1 MAAWKPARAVTL
13 AALSYAQIARLV
25 YQMRFNNRLMSER
38 EISKASSAEFDQLQ
52 KKLVPL
58 WKSIERFNQDP
69 QTIVVVPS
77 LSVDMAGAGA
87 VVQAYEER
95 FLFLLLL
102 LRQPRARLIYVTS
115 RTILPSII
123 DYYLD
128 LLPGVI
134 PSHARQRLFL
144 PSPMDGSV
152 RPLSEKLLERPRL
165 IEHIRSLIMD
175 PDRAHLVPFNTTN
188 REKELALRLGIPMY
202 GADPKF
208 FPLGTKSGCRKI
220 FVEENVPHPLGYEN
234 LGSKEDLIEAI
245 AQMRAKKPSI
255 KQVLV
260 KLNEGVSGEGNAV
273 VDLTGLPPSFAKATA
288 DRSVAGIGD
297 AGSRNRP
304 RGDRDRRSRLQRI
317 GDAGHRNASAGPGSS
332 IPATTDSGRAK
343 AMLEER
349 LRAMQFELEG
359 ITYESYMN
367 KLQERQGVVEERIMG
382 DEFRSPSVQLRI
394 TPLGVVELLST
405 HDQLLG
411 GPTGQSYLGCV
422 FPADTGYAA
431 LITREAAKVGRRLA
445 KEGVIGRFALDFVVV
460 RTNGKWEPYAIEI
473 NLRKGGTT
481 HPFLT
486 LQFLTDGTYD
496 PNTGIFTAPNGQQKF
511 FVASDHVKSPR
522 YRTLTPDDL
531 FDIVV
536 RHNLHFNQTRQT
548 GVVFHMMSALGELGR
563 TGLTAVGNS
572 HEDAKAM
579 YDRAVAVLDEET
591 RGEAAW

>member
-1 MAAWKPARAVTL
+1 
-13 AALSYAQIARLV
+13 
-25 YQMRFNNRLMSER
+25 MSE
-38 EISKASSAEFDQLQ
+38 SKLTVEAGIADAGYRSQDQFDQLQ

-58 WKSIERFNQDP
+58 WKSIECFNQDP

-115 RTILPSII
+115 QTILPNII

-134 PSHARQRLFL
+134 PSHARPRLFL
-144 PSPMDGSV
+144 LSPLDASA
-152 RPLSEKLLERPRL
+152 RPLTEKLLERPRL
-165 IEHIRSLIMD
+165 IERIRSLILD
-175 PDRAHLVPFNTTN
+175 PDRAHLVPYNTTN
-188 REKELALRLGIPMY
+188 REKELALRVGIPMY
-202 GADPKF
+202 GADPVF

-220 FVEENVPHPLGYEN
+220 FMEEDVAHPLGHEN
-234 LGSKEDLIEAI
+234 LGSKQELIEAI
-245 AQMRAKKPSI
+245 MQMRARKPSI

-260 KLNEGVSGEGNAV
+260 KLNEGVSGEGNAL
-273 VDLTGLPPSFAKATA
+273 VDLTGLPSPGDPKEQATI
-288 DRSVAGIGD
+288 D
-297 AGSRNRP
+297 
-304 RGDRDRRSRLQRI
+304 
-317 GDAGHRNASAGPGSS
+317 
-332 IPATTDSGRAK
+332 
-343 AMLEER
+343 ER
-349 LRAMQFELEG
+349 LRAMQFELKGTNYDGYMEKLHERKG
-359 ITYESYMN
+359 I
-367 KLQERQGVVEERIMG
+367 VEERIMG
-382 DEFRSPSVQLRI
+382 EEFRSPSVQLRV
-394 TPLGVVELLST
+394 TPLGAVELLST

-411 GPTGQSYLGCV
+411 GPSGQSYLGCV
-422 FPADTGYAA
+422 FPADTGYAG

-445 KEGVIGRFALDFVVV
+445 KEGVIGRFALDFVVM
-460 RTNGKWEPYAIEI
+460 RSNGKWEPYAIEI

-496 PNTGIFTAPNGQQKF
+496 PETAIFTAPGGQQKF
-511 FVASDHVKSPR
+511 FVASDHVESPQ

-563 TGLTAVGNS
+563 TGMTAVGNS
-572 HEDAKAM
+572 HEEARDLYK
-579 YDRAVAVLDEET
+579 RAVAVLNEEAG
-591 RGEAAW
+591 GERPPR

>member
-1 MAAWKPARAVTL
+1 
-13 AALSYAQIARLV
+13 
-25 YQMRFNNRLMSER
+25 MSER
-38 EISKASSAEFDQLQ
+38 RVVTDSQAEFDQLQ

-58 WKSIERFNQDP
+58 WKSIQSFNQDP

-77 LSVDMAGAGA
+77 MSVDMIDSGA
-87 VVQAYEER
+87 VMQAYEER

-115 RTILPSII
+115 QTILPSII

-144 PSPMDGSV
+144 ISPMDGSV
-152 RPLSEKLLERPRL
+152 RPLSDKLLARPRL
-165 IEHIRSLIMD
+165 IERIRSLIMD

-208 FPLGTKSGCRKI
+208 FPMGTKSGCRKI
-220 FVEENVPHPLGYEN
+220 FTEENVPHPLGHEDI
-234 LGSKEDLIEAI
+234 GSEEELLNAI
-245 AQMRAKKPSI
+245 TQMRARKPSI
-255 KQVLV
+255 EQVMV
-260 KLNEGVSGEGNAV
+260 KLDEGVSGEGNAI
-273 VDLTGLPPSFAKATA
+273 VDLNALP
-288 DRSVAGIGD
+288 V
-297 AGSRNRP
+297 
-304 RGDRDRRSRLQRI
+304 
-317 GDAGHRNASAGPGSS
+317 PGSS
-332 IPATTDSGRAK
+332 K
-343 AMLEER
+343 EVAMLQER
-349 LRAMQFELEG
+349 LRSMQFELEG
-359 ITYESYMN
+359 VTYDSYMS
-367 KLQERQGVVEERIMG
+367 KLQERKAVVEERIMG
-382 DEFRSPSVQLRI
+382 EEFMSPSVQLRV
-394 TPLGVVELLST
+394 TPLGAVELLST

-411 GPTGQSYLGCV
+411 GPSGQSYLGCV

-445 KEGVIGRFALDFVVV
+445 TEGVIGRFALDFVVV

-496 PNTGIFTAPNGQQKF
+496 LNTGIFTAPNGQQKF
-511 FVASDHVKSPR
+511 FVASDHVESPR

-536 RHNLHFNQTRQT
+536 RHGLHFGQTRQT

-563 TGLTAVGNS
+563 MGLTAVGNS
-572 HEDAKAM
+572 HEEAKAT
-579 YDRAVAVLDEET
+579 YTRALAVLDQET
-591 RGEAAW
+591 QGG

>member
-1 MAAWKPARAVTL
+1 M
-13 AALSYAQIARLV
+13 
-25 YQMRFNNRLMSER
+25 N
-38 EISKASSAEFDQLQ
+38 SSSPDSQEQFDRLQ
-52 KKLVPL
+52 KKLIPL
-58 WKSIERFNQDP
+58 WESIEHFNRDP

-77 LSVDMAGAGA
+77 MSIDAIGSGA
-87 VVQAYEER
+87 VMQAYEER

-115 RTILPSII
+115 QRILPSII
-123 DYYLD
+123 DYYLA

-134 PSHARQRLFL
+134 PSQARQRLFL
-144 PSPMDGSV
+144 LSPLDGSV
-152 RPLSEKLLERPRL
+152 NPLSDKLLARPRL
-165 IEHIRSLIMD
+165 IERIRSLIMD
-175 PDRAHLVPFNTTN
+175 PDRAHLVPFNTTD

-220 FVEENVPHPLGYEN
+220 FMEENVPHPLGYED
-234 LGSKEDLIEAI
+234 LGSKEDVIQAI

-255 KQVLV
+255 QQLLV
-260 KLNEGVSGEGNAV
+260 KLNEGVSGEGNAII
-273 VDLTGLPPSFAKATA
+273 DLRALPP
-288 DRSVAGIGD
+288 
-297 AGSRNRP
+297 
-304 RGDRDRRSRLQRI
+304 
-317 GDAGHRNASAGPGSS
+317 PGNS
-332 IPATTDSGRAK
+332 K
-343 AMLEER
+343 ELAMLEER
-349 LRAMQFELEG
+349 LRAMKFELPDV
-359 ITYESYMN
+359 TYESYMQ
-367 KLQERQGVVEERIMG
+367 KLEERGAVVEERIIG
-382 DEFRSPSVQLRI
+382 EEFRSPSVQLRI
-394 TPLGVVELLST
+394 TPLGAVELLST

-411 GPTGQSYLGCV
+411 GPSGQSYLGCV

-460 RTNGKWEPYAIEI
+460 RSNGKWDPYAIEI

-496 PNTGIFTAPNGQQKF
+496 PDTAIFTAPNGRQKF
-511 FVASDHVKSPR
+511 FVASDHVESPR

-536 RHNLHFNQTRQT
+536 RHNLHFGQTRQT

-572 HEDAKAM
+572 HEDAKAT
-579 YDRAVAVLDEET
+579 YDRAVAVLEEET
-591 RGEAAW
+591 GIRR

>member
-1 MAAWKPARAVTL
+1 
-13 AALSYAQIARLV
+13 
-25 YQMRFNNRLMSER
+25 MSER
-38 EISKASSAEFDQLQ
+38 EISKASSTEFDRLQ

-77 LSVDMAGAGA
+77 MSIDAIDSGA
-87 VVQAYEER
+87 VMQAYEER

-144 PSPMDGSV
+144 PSPMDGSA
-152 RPLSEKLLERPRL
+152 RPLTEKLLERPRL
-165 IEHIRSLIMD
+165 IAHIRSLIMD

-220 FVEENVPHPLGYEN
+220 FMDEDVPYPLGREDIS
-234 LGSKEDLIEAI
+234 GKEDLIEAI
-245 AQMRAKKPSI
+245 AQMRMTKPSI
-255 KQVLV
+255 KQVMV

-273 VDLTGLPPSFAKATA
+273 IDLTGVPPACAEAMA
-288 DRSVAGIGD
+288 DRPVAGGGD
-297 AGSRNRP
+297 
-304 RGDRDRRSRLQRI
+304 
-317 GDAGHRNASAGPGSS
+317 PGS
-332 IPATTDSGRAK
+332 DK
-343 AMLEER
+343 AALEDR
-349 LRAMQFELEG
+349 LRAMKFELQG
-359 ITYESYMN
+359 ATYESYMK
-367 KLQERQGVVEERIMG
+367 KLQERKGVVEERIMG
-382 DEFRSPSVQLRI
+382 EEFRSPSVQLRV
-394 TPLGVVELLST
+394 TPLGKVELLST

-422 FPADTGYAA
+422 FPADTAYAP
-431 LITREAAKVGRRLA
+431 LITREAAKIGRRLA

-460 RTNGKWEPYAIEI
+460 RAKDGTWEPYAIEI

-496 PNTGIFTAPNGQQKF
+496 TETGIFTAPNGQQKF
-511 FVASDHVKSPR
+511 FVASDHVESPR

-536 RHNLHFNQTRQT
+536 WHNLHFDQTRQT

-572 HEDAKAM
+572 HEDAKAT
-579 YDRAVAVLDEET
+579 YNRAIAVLDEET
-591 RGEAAW
+591 RNV

>member
-1 MAAWKPARAVTL
+1 MPEPKL
-13 AALSYAQIARLV
+13 ATESQD
-25 YQMRFNNRLMSER
+25 Q
-38 EISKASSAEFDQLQ
+38 FDQLQ

-58 WKSIERFNQDP
+58 WKSIQSFNQDA

-77 LSVDMAGAGA
+77 MSVDLTGAGA

-95 FLFLLLL
+95 YLFLLLL

-115 RTILPSII
+115 QTILPSII

-134 PSHARQRLFL
+134 PSHAHQRLFL
-144 PSPMDGSV
+144 ISPLDLSV
-152 RPLSEKLLERPRL
+152 RPLSDKLLERPRL
-165 IEHIRSLIMD
+165 MERIRSLIMD

-188 REKELALRLGIPMY
+188 REKELALRLGVPMY

-220 FVEENVPHPLGYEN
+220 FMEENVAHPLGVEN
-234 LGSKEDLIEAI
+234 LGSKEELIEAI
-245 AQMRAKKPSI
+245 VQMRSKKPSI
-255 KQVLV
+255 KQVLA

-273 VDLTGLPPSFAKATA
+273 IDLSGLPA
-288 DRSVAGIGD
+288 AGD
-297 AGSRNRP
+297 PKEKN
-304 RGDRDRRSRLQRI
+304 
-317 GDAGHRNASAGPGSS
+317 
-332 IPATTDSGRAK
+332 
-343 AMLEER
+343 MLEER
-349 LRAMQFELEG
+349 LRAMQFELARV
-359 ITYESYMN
+359 TYDSYMN
-367 KLQERQGVVEERIMG
+367 KLQERKGVVEERIIG

-411 GPTGQSYLGCV
+411 GPSGQSYLGCV
-422 FPADTGYAA
+422 FPADSGYAA
-431 LITREAAKVGRRLA
+431 LITQEAAKVGKRLA

-460 RTNGKWEPYAIEI
+460 RSNGKWEPYAIEI

-496 PNTGIFTAPNGQQKF
+496 PETTIFTAPNGRHKF
-511 FVASDHVKSPR
+511 FVASDHVESPL
-522 YRTLTPDDL
+522 YRALTPDDL

-536 RHNLHFNQTRQT
+536 RHNLHFGQTRQT

-572 HEDAKAM
+572 HEEAKAL
-579 YDRAVAVLDEET
+579 YKRAVAVLDQET
-591 RGEAAW
+591 QGG

>member
-1 MAAWKPARAVTL
+1 
-13 AALSYAQIARLV
+13 
-25 YQMRFNNRLMSER
+25 MSEGR
-38 EISKASSAEFDQLQ
+38 SINDTHAEFDQLQ

-77 LSVDMAGAGA
+77 MSIDAIDSGA
-87 VVQAYEER
+87 VIQAYEER

-115 RTILPSII
+115 RTILPSIV

-144 PSPMDGSV
+144 PSPMDGSA

-165 IEHIRSLIMD
+165 IERIRSLIMD

-188 REKELALRLGIPMY
+188 REKELAVRLGIPMY

-208 FPLGTKSGCRKI
+208 FPLGTKSGCREI
-220 FVEENVPHPLGYEN
+220 FIEENVPHPLGCEN
-234 LGSKEDLIEAI
+234 IGSEKDLVEAI
-245 AQMRAKKPSI
+245 VGMRASKPSI
-255 KQVLV
+255 RQVMV

-273 VDLTGLPPSFAKATA
+273 VDLTGLPATGNSKEI
-288 DRSVAGIGD
+288 D
-297 AGSRNRP
+297 
-304 RGDRDRRSRLQRI
+304 
-317 GDAGHRNASAGPGSS
+317 
-332 IPATTDSGRAK
+332 
-343 AMLEER
+343 MLEDR
-349 LRAMQFELEG
+349 LRAMKFELQEA
-359 ITYESYMN
+359 TYESYMK
-367 KLQERQGVVEERIMG
+367 KLEERKGVVEERIMG
-382 DEFRSPSVQLRI
+382 EEFRSPSVQLRV
-394 TPLGVVELLST
+394 TPLGKVELLST

-411 GPTGQSYLGCV
+411 GPSGQSYLGCV
-422 FPADTGYAA
+422 FPADTAYAP
-431 LITREAAKVGRRLA
+431 LITREAEKVGKRLA

-460 RTNGKWEPYAIEI
+460 RGRNDKWDPYAIEI

-496 PNTGIFTAPNGQQKF
+496 SQTGIFTAPNGQQKF
-511 FVASDHVKSPR
+511 FVASDHVESPR

-536 RHNLHFNQTRQT
+536 RHKLHFGQTRQT

-563 TGLTAVGNS
+563 MGLTAVGNS
-572 HEDAKAM
+572 HEEAKAL
-579 YDRAVAVLDEET
+579 YERAIAVLNEET
-591 RGEAAW
+591 AEPTPVKS

>member
-1 MAAWKPARAVTL
+1 
-13 AALSYAQIARLV
+13 
-25 YQMRFNNRLMSER
+25 MSE
-38 EISKASSAEFDQLQ
+38 SKLVMDSQAEFDQLQ

-58 WKSIERFNQDP
+58 WKSIERLNQDP

-77 LSVDMAGAGA
+77 MSIDAIGSGTLM
-87 VVQAYEER
+87 QAYEER

-115 RTILPSII
+115 QTILPNII

-134 PSHARQRLFL
+134 PSHARPRLFL
-144 PSPMDGSV
+144 IAPLDGSA
-152 RPLSEKLLERPRL
+152 RPLSDKLLARPRL
-165 IEHIRSLIMD
+165 IERIRSLIMD
-175 PDRAHLVPFNTTN
+175 PDRAHVVPFNTTD

-208 FPLGTKSGCRKI
+208 FSLGTKSGCRKI
-220 FVEENVPHPLGYEN
+220 FMEENVPHPLGYED
-234 LGSKEDLIEAI
+234 LGSKEEVIKAI

-255 KQVLV
+255 QQVLL
-260 KLNEGVSGEGNAV
+260 KLNEGVSGEGNAII
-273 VDLTGLPPSFAKATA
+273 DLTGLPP
-288 DRSVAGIGD
+288 
-297 AGSRNRP
+297 
-304 RGDRDRRSRLQRI
+304 
-317 GDAGHRNASAGPGSS
+317 PGNSKEL
-332 IPATTDSGRAK
+332 P
-343 AMLEER
+343 MLEER
-349 LRAMQFELEG
+349 LRAMKFELPDV
-359 ITYESYMN
+359 TYESYMQ
-367 KLQERQGVVEERIMG
+367 KLEERAAVVEERIMG
-382 DEFRSPSVQLRI
+382 EEFRSPSVQLRI
-394 TPLGVVELLST
+394 TPLGAVDLLST

-411 GPTGQSYLGCV
+411 GPSGQSYLGCV
-422 FPADTGYAA
+422 FPADTGYAV

-460 RTNGKWEPYAIEI
+460 RSNGKWEPYAIEI

-496 PNTGIFTAPNGQQKF
+496 PDTAIFTAPNGRQKF
-511 FVASDHVKSPR
+511 FVASDHVESPR

-536 RHNLHFNQTRQT
+536 RHNLHFGQTRQT

-572 HEDAKAM
+572 HEDAKAT

-591 RGEAAW
+591 GDERDHRD

>member
-1 MAAWKPARAVTL
+1 MSGRAAILIDSKVCVNSLHMPESKL
-13 AALSYAQIARLV
+13 ATESQE
-25 YQMRFNNRLMSER
+25 Q
-38 EISKASSAEFDQLQ
+38 FDRLQ

-77 LSVDMAGAGA
+77 MSIDAIGAGA
-87 VVQAYEER
+87 VMQAYEER
-95 FLFLLLL
+95 YLFLLLL

-115 RTILPSII
+115 QIILPSVI

-144 PSPMDGSV
+144 ISPLDGSV
-152 RPLSEKLLERPRL
+152 RPLSDKLLERPRL
-165 IEHIRSLIMD
+165 LERIRSLIVD
-175 PDRAHLVPFNTTN
+175 PDRAHLVPFNTTH

-208 FPLGTKSGCRKI
+208 FSLGTKSGCRKI
-220 FVEENVPHPLGYEN
+220 FQEEDVPHPLGYEN
-234 LGSKEDLIEAI
+234 LGNADEVIDAI
-245 AQMRAKKPSI
+245 TEMRGRKPSV

-260 KLNEGVSGEGNAV
+260 KLNEGVSGEGNAI
-273 VDLTGLPPSFAKATA
+273 VDLSGLPP
-288 DRSVAGIGD
+288 
-297 AGSRNRP
+297 
-304 RGDRDRRSRLQRI
+304 
-317 GDAGHRNASAGPGSS
+317 PGE
-332 IPATTDSGRAK
+332 PNERA
-343 AMLEER
+343 ALEER
-349 LRAMQFELEG
+349 LRAMQFELKG
-359 ITYESYMN
+359 TTYDSYVN
-367 KLQERQGVVEERIMG
+367 KLKERKGIVEERIMG
-382 DEFRSPSVQLRI
+382 DEFRSPSVQLRV
-394 TPLGVVELLST
+394 TPLGDVELLST

-411 GPTGQSYLGCV
+411 GPSGQSYLGCV
-422 FPADTGYAA
+422 FPADTGYAS
-431 LITREAAKVGRRLA
+431 LITQEAAKVGRRLA

-460 RTNGKWEPYAIEI
+460 RSNGKWDPYAIEI

-496 PNTGIFTAPNGQQKF
+496 AKKAIFTAPNGQQKF
-511 FVASDHVKSPR
+511 FVASDHVESPH

-536 RHNLHFNQTRQT
+536 RHNLHFDQTRQT

-563 TGLTAVGNS
+563 MGLTAVGNS
-572 HEDAKAM
+572 HEDAKAIYM
-579 YDRAVAVLDEET
+579 RALDVLDQET
-591 RGEAAW
+591 LGMER

>member
-1 MAAWKPARAVTL
+1 MLEPTAASGIIDPG
-13 AALSYAQIARLV
+13 Y
-25 YQMRFNNRLMSER
+25 NSEDQ
-38 EISKASSAEFDQLQ
+38 FDQLQ

-77 LSVDMAGAGA
+77 MSIDAIGSGA
-87 VVQAYEER
+87 VMQAYEER

-115 RTILPSII
+115 QIILPSVI

-134 PSHARQRLFL
+134 PSHARKRLFL
-144 PSPMDGSV
+144 ISPLDGSV
-152 RPLSEKLLERPRL
+152 RPLSDKLLERPRL
-165 IEHIRSLIMD
+165 LERMRSLIVD
-175 PDRAHLVPFNTTN
+175 PDRAHLVPFNTTH

-220 FVEENVPHPLGYEN
+220 FQEEDVSHPLGYEN
-234 LGSKEDLIEAI
+234 LGRADEVVDAI
-245 AQMRAKKPSI
+245 AQMRARKPSI

-273 VDLTGLPPSFAKATA
+273 VDLTGLPP
-288 DRSVAGIGD
+288 
-297 AGSRNRP
+297 
-304 RGDRDRRSRLQRI
+304 
-317 GDAGHRNASAGPGSS
+317 PGE
-332 IPATTDSGRAK
+332 PNERA
-343 AMLEER
+343 ALEHR
-349 LRAMQFELEG
+349 LRAMQFELKG
-359 ITYESYMN
+359 TTYDSYIN
-367 KLQERQGVVEERIMG
+367 KLKERKGIVEERIIG
-382 DEFRSPSVQLRI
+382 EKFRSPSVQLRI
-394 TPLGVVELLST
+394 TPLGHVELLST

-411 GPTGQSYLGCV
+411 GLSGQSYLGCV
-422 FPADTGYAA
+422 FPADTGYAS
-431 LITREAAKVGRRLA
+431 LITQEAAKVGRRLA

-460 RTNGKWEPYAIEI
+460 RSNGKWDPYAIEI

-486 LQFLTDGTYD
+486 LQFLTDGKYD
-496 PNTGIFTAPNGQQKF
+496 PDTATFTAPGGQQKF
-511 FVASDHVKSPR
+511 FVASDHVESPH

-536 RHNLHFNQTRQT
+536 RRNLHFDQTRQT

-563 TGLTAVGNS
+563 MGLTAVGNS
-572 HEDAKAM
+572 HEQAM
-579 YDRAVAVLDEET
+579 ATYNRALAVLDEEALGVET
-591 RGEAAW
+591 

>member
-1 MAAWKPARAVTL
+1 MNSFLT
-13 AALSYAQIARLV
+13 
-25 YQMRFNNRLMSER
+25 
-38 EISKASSAEFDQLQ
+38 ASQDQFDQLQ
-52 KKLVPL
+52 RKLVPL
-58 WKSIERFNQDP
+58 WKSIEHFNQDP

-77 LSVDMAGAGA
+77 MSIDAIGSGA
-87 VVQAYEER
+87 VMQAYEER

-115 RTILPSII
+115 QTILPTII

-144 PSPMDGSV
+144 LSPLDGSV
-152 RPLSEKLLERPRL
+152 RPLSDKLLDRPRL
-165 IEHIRSLIMD
+165 IDRIRSLVMD
-175 PDRAHLVPFNTTN
+175 PNRAHLVPFNTTN

-220 FVEENVPHPLGYEN
+220 FMEENVPHPVGQEN
-234 LGSKEDLIEAI
+234 LGSKEDLLRAI
-245 AQMRAKKPSI
+245 VQMRARKPSI

-273 VDLTGLPPSFAKATA
+273 VDLTGLSAP
-288 DRSVAGIGD
+288 GD
-297 AGSRNRP
+297 SKELP
-304 RGDRDRRSRLQRI
+304 L
-317 GDAGHRNASAGPGSS
+317 
-332 IPATTDSGRAK
+332 
-343 AMLEER
+343 LEER
-349 LRAMQFELEG
+349 LRAMQFELKG
-359 ITYESYMN
+359 ITYDSYMK
-367 KLQERQGVVEERIMG
+367 KLQERKGIVEERIMG
-382 DEFRSPSVQLRI
+382 EEFRSPSVQLRV
-394 TPLGVVELLST
+394 TPLGAVELLST

-411 GPTGQSYLGCV
+411 GPSGQSYLGCV

-431 LITREAAKVGRRLA
+431 LITQEAVKVGKRLA
-445 KEGVIGRFALDFVVV
+445 KEGVLGRFALDFVVV
-460 RTNGKWEPYAIEI
+460 RSNGNWEPYAIEI

-496 PNTGIFTAPNGQQKF
+496 PETAIFTAPNGQQKF
-511 FVASDHVKSPR
+511 FVASDHVESPM
-522 YRTLTPDDL
+522 YRTLTPEDL

-563 TGLTAVGNS
+563 TGLTAVGDS
-572 HEDAKAM
+572 HEDAKAT
-579 YDRAVAVLDEET
+579 YARAIAVLD
-591 RGEAAW
+591 REAGGDIS